1 MARII
6 KVIKA
11 SAPSKFVRKKVAAY
25 ARVSSDK
32 DSMHQSLSAQ
42 ISYFSDLIQRNPEWE
57 FVRIYADEAKTGT
70 KDTRE
75 EFQNMLCDCREGK
88 INLIITK
95 SVSRFA
101 RNTLTMLE
109 VVRELKAI
117 NIDVYFE
124 KENIHSISG
133 DGELMLT
140 ILASFAQAESLSV
153 SENCKWRVR
162 KSYAEGESINL
173 RFLYGY
179 DISGRSISINEFEA
193 QIVRQIFNYYI
204 SGIGA
209 TRIANDLRTRDVK
222 RPRGGVW
229 TSAKVMKIIKNE
241 KYVGDSLLQKRY
253 VSNHLEKRLVNNNGA
268 LPQYY
273 VRNSHPAIVSRE
285 IFDEANKILKERTA
299 GVASKKVTRSQLR
312 GLVKCTEC
320 GKYYRRKHNH
330 GRVYLVCGSVI
341 DYGKDACKSKYVRE
355 SRLIELLKRTLG
367 IDCLEKDLIRKQIQT
382 VLINSDGSVT
392 INLVSGKSI
401 YFEEGCE

>member
-1 MARII
+1 MTRII
-6 KVIKA
+6 RVIKA
-11 SAPSKFVRKKVAAY
+11 SAPSKFMKKKVAAY

-75 EFQNMLCDCREGK
+75 EFQNMLSVCRDGK
-88 INLIITK
+88 IDLIITK

-173 RFLYGY
+173 RFMYGY

-193 QIVRQIFNYYI
+193 QIVRQIFNDYI
-204 SGIGA
+204 SGNGA
-209 TRIANDLRTRDVK
+209 TRIANDLRTRDIK

-285 IFDEANKILKERTA
+285 IYDEANKILKERTKG
-299 GVASKKVTRSQLR
+299 GVSKKATRSPLS
-312 GLVKCTEC
+312 GLIKCAEC

-330 GRVYLVCGSVI
+330 GREYLVCGSVI
-341 DYGKDACKSKYVRE
+341 DYGKDACSSKYVRE
-355 SRLIELLKRTLG
+355 NRFIELLKSTLG
-367 IDCLEKDLIRKQIQT
+367 IDCLDKELIKKQIQT
-382 VLINSDGSVT
+382 VLINPDGALT
-392 INLVSGKSI
+392 IHLVSGKSI

>member
-1 MARII
+1 MTRII
-6 KVIKA
+6 RVIKA
-11 SAPSKFVRKKVAAY
+11 SAPSKLYKKKVAAY

-75 EFQNMLCDCREGK
+75 EFQNMLSDCREGK
-88 INLIITK
+88 IDLIITK

-109 VVRELKAI
+109 VVRELKAL

-173 RFLYGY
+173 RFMYGY

-193 QIVRQIFNYYI
+193 QIVRQIFNDYI

-253 VSNHLEKRLVNNNGA
+253 VSNHLEKKLINNNGA

-273 VRNSHPAIVSRE
+273 VRNSHPALVSRE
-285 IFDEANKILKERTA
+285 IFDEANKILKEKTA
-299 GVASKKVTRSQLR
+299 GVASKKVTRSPLR

-341 DYGKDACKSKYVRE
+341 DYGKDACSSKYVRE
-355 SRLIELLKRTLG
+355 SRLIELLKSTLR
-367 IDCLEKDLIRKQIQT
+367 IDFLDKDLIRKQIQT
-382 VLINSDGSVT
+382 VLINSDGSGT

-401 YFEEGCE
+401 YLGEGCE

>member
-1 MARII
+1 MTRII
-6 KVIKA
+6 RVIKA
-11 SAPSKFVRKKVAAY
+11 SAPPKFYKKKVAAY

-32 DSMHQSLSAQ
+32 DSMHQSLSTQ
-42 ISYFSDLIQRNPEWE
+42 ISYFSDLIQKNPEWE

-75 EFQNMLCDCREGK
+75 EFQNMLSDCRDGK

-109 VVRELKAI
+109 VVRELKAL

-173 RFLYGY
+173 RFMYGY

-193 QIVRQIFNYYI
+193 QIVRQIFNDYI
-204 SGIGA
+204 GRIGA
-209 TRIANDLRTRDVK
+209 TRIANGLRARDVK
-222 RPRGGVW
+222 RPRGGAW

-253 VSNHLEKRLVNNNGA
+253 VSNHLEKKLVNNNGA

-285 IFDEANKILKERTA
+285 IFDEANRILQNRTE
-299 GVASKKVTRSQLR
+299 GGSSKKTMENPLK
-312 GLVKCTEC
+312 GLLKCTEC
-320 GKYYRRKHNH
+320 GKYYRRKHNN
-330 GRVYLVCGSVI
+330 GRVYLVCGSLI
-341 DYGKDACKSKYVRE
+341 DYGKDACSSKYVRE
-355 SRLIELLKRTLG
+355 SRFLELLNRTLG
-367 IDCLEKDLIRKQIQT
+367 NGCLDKVMIRKQVQT
-382 VLINSDGSVT
+382 VLVSPNGALT
-392 INLVSGKSI
+392 FNLVSGKSK
-401 YFEEGCE
+401 YFEEGC

>member
-6 KVIKA
+6 RVIKA
-11 SAPSKFVRKKVAAY
+11 SAPSKFVKKKVAAY

-32 DSMHQSLSAQ
+32 DSMHQSLSTQ

-75 EFQNMLCDCREGK
+75 EFQNMLSDCREGK
-88 INLIITK
+88 IDLIITK

-109 VVRELKAI
+109 VVRELKAL

-173 RFLYGY
+173 RFIFGY

-193 QIVRQIFNYYI
+193 QIVRQIFNDYI

-253 VSNHLEKRLVNNNGA
+253 VSNHLEKKLINNNGA

-273 VRNSHPAIVSRE
+273 VRNSHPALVSRE
-285 IFDEANKILKERTA
+285 IFDEANKILKERTE
-299 GVASKKVTRSQLR
+299 GGASKKATRSPLR
-312 GLVKCTEC
+312 GLIKCAEC
-320 GKYYRRKHNH
+320 GKYYRRKYNH

-341 DYGKDACKSKYVRE
+341 DYGKDACTSKYVRE
-355 SRLIELLKRTLG
+355 SRFIELLKSTLG
-367 IDCLEKDLIRKQIQT
+367 IDCLDNEFIKKKIQT
-382 VLINSDGSVT
+382 VLINPDGALT
-392 INLVSGKSI
+392 IQFVSGKSV
-401 YFEEGCE
+401 YLEEGCE

>member
-6 KVIKA
+6 RVIKA
-11 SAPSKFVRKKVAAY
+11 SAPSKFVKKKVAAY

-75 EFQNMLCDCREGK
+75 EFQNMLSDCREGK
-88 INLIITK
+88 IDLIITK

-109 VVRELKAI
+109 VVRELKAL

-173 RFLYGY
+173 RFIYGY

-193 QIVRQIFNYYI
+193 QIVRRIFNDYI

-209 TRIANDLRTRDVK
+209 TRIANDLRTQDVK

-253 VSNHLEKRLVNNNGA
+253 VSNHLEKKLINNNGA

-299 GVASKKVTRSQLR
+299 GVASKKVTWSPLR

-355 SRLIELLKRTLG
+355 SRFTELLKRTLG

-382 VLINSDGSVT
+382 VLINSDGSIT